1 MSSTVVSAPRE
12 VPTNGIAGFKY
23 LRYDML
29 SGVVVS
35 LISLPLSSGIAIAS
49 GVPPIYGLISAII
62 AGLIF
67 PLIGG
72 SYMTISGPAAGLAPA
87 LLAVMVAMGGAGD
100 AEHLGEGYPF
110 LLVVICMV
118 GAIQIVLALL
128 KLAKHAALIPVSVVE
143 GMLASIGML
152 IIVKQIP
159 MLCGYTGKVHAHEFF
174 QFVLETPSFLQGM
187 TVPAFAVAFCSL
199 VMLFALGNMKKVKFL
214 QIVPP
219 QLLAVI
225 FGAIMGRFFGLQDL
239 GPGYLISLPKDAF
252 HGFHLPNFGEL
263 IARQDLWYA
272 AGLAVVT
279 LTMIDGVESLATAMA
294 IDRLDPWHRKSE
306 PNRLLLAMG
315 VCNIASSLVGG
326 LTIIPGGVKSKANI
340 ASGGRTLW
348 ANFTNAICLIMY
360 LWIGREVIN
369 MIPKGVLAAVLI
381 YTGWKMCEPLVWK
394 HMAHIGKA
402 QLFIFSFTIVATL
415 LTDLLIGII
424 AGVIAKFVLNL
435 ILFRKAAVADEE
447 LAGKPIVQTAL
458 DFFRTPVTRRETIGT
473 ELHLHVERPL
483 VCFNT
488 AKMVKELDSIPEG
501 TTAVFVHLE
510 RSVGLIDHTSFENIH
525 HAIRDLGHRDIPI
538 TLVGLERMRSLSEY
552 HAATHVN
559 APTLAL
565 QPA

>member
-199 VMLFALGNMKKVKFL
+199 VMLFALGSMKKVKFL

-225 FGAIMGRFFGLQDL
+225 FGAIMGRFFGLQAVSYTHL
-239 GPGYLISLPKDAF
+239 TLP
-252 HGFHLPNFGEL
+252 
-263 IARQDLWYA
+263 
-272 AGLAVVT
+272 T
-279 LTMIDGVESLATAMA
+279 
-294 IDRLDPWHRKSE
+294 
-306 PNRLLLAMG
+306 
-315 VCNIASSLVGG
+315 
-326 LTIIPGGVKSKANI
+326 KA
-340 ASGGRTLW
+340 
-348 ANFTNAICLIMY
+348 
-360 LWIGREVIN
+360 
-369 MIPKGVLAAVLI
+369 
-381 YTGWKMCEPLVWK
+381 
-394 HMAHIGKA
+394 
-402 QLFIFSFTIVATL
+402 
-415 LTDLLIGII
+415 
-424 AGVIAKFVLNL
+424 
-435 ILFRKAAVADEE
+435 
-447 LAGKPIVQTAL
+447 
-458 DFFRTPVTRRETIGT
+458 
-473 ELHLHVERPL
+473 
-483 VCFNT
+483 
-488 AKMVKELDSIPEG
+488 
-501 TTAVFVHLE
+501 
-510 RSVGLIDHTSFENIH
+510 
-525 HAIRDLGHRDIPI
+525 
-538 TLVGLERMRSLSEY
+538 
-552 HAATHVN
+552 
-559 APTLAL
+559 
-565 QPA
+565 